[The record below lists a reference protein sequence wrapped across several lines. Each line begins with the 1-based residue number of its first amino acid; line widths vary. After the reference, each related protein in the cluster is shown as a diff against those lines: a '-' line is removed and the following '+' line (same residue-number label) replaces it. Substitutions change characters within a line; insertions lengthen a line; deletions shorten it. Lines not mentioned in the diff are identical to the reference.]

1 MAQSQSGKWVSK
13 VAATG
18 GGRSYAKQRPTNF
31 YAAIAVIVV
40 LGLVSIFFARA
51 EFQSNHGTTTTT
63 KSAVKPAV
71 GTTSYASLA
80 TDVCGALQASLPPQ
94 PTTSK
99 SPLLVQDYGLVK
111 VAPTN
116 ASQAG
121 ANASVALLAA
131 NYPGLTVT
139 SSKLALPAT
148 PSSSAVTY
156 TNGEACPAGTPDAG
170 KKGQVAISYWPSFAS
185 TTPTVTTNP
194 AAVHFTEN
202 SLMTIA
208 FVPQGAKILKP
219 SGATIQKMLIATQTA
234 PTTATTAPVTT
245 TTTPVLS
252 TTTTAPK
259 G

>member
-80 TDVCGALQASLPPQ
+80 TDVCGTLQPSLPAQ
-94 PTTSK
+94 PATTT
-99 SPLLVQDYGLVK
+99 SPLLVEDGGIVK
-111 VAPTN
+111 IAPTKASEAGTN
-116 ASQAG
+116 ANVS
-121 ANASVALLAA
+121 LLATRY
-131 NYPGLTVT
+131 NGLSV
-139 SSKLALPAT
+139 SSTKLALPAN
-148 PSSSAVTY
+148 SSSPAVSY

>member
-1 MAQSQSGKWVSK
+1 M
-13 VAATG
+13 
-18 GGRSYAKQRPTNF
+18 
-31 YAAIAVIVV
+31 
-40 LGLVSIFFARA
+40 
-51 EFQSNHGTTTTT
+51 
-63 KSAVKPAV
+63 
-71 GTTSYASLA
+71 
-80 TDVCGALQASLPPQ
+80 
-94 PTTSK
+94 
-99 SPLLVQDYGLVK
+99 
-111 VAPTN
+111 
-116 ASQAG
+116 
-121 ANASVALLAA
+121 ALLAA